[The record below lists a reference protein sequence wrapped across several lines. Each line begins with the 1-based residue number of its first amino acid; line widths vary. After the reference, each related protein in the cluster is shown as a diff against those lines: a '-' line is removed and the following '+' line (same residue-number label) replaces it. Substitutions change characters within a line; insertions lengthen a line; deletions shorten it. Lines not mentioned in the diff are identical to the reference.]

1 MTALIFFLMQSYRF
15 IYKVMIDELRKIIPE
30 LLFILLP
37 LGRHNYYQYLYIS
50 NQLKHEAENHQY
62 GYGAGLQ

>member
-1 MTALIFFLMQSYRF
+1 
-15 IYKVMIDELRKIIPE
+15 MIDELRKIIPE